1 MPKFI
6 KVTARFGDQLYHI
19 TVDRI
24 ECVCLVGEENRIITN
39 GSYEEFSFYPV
50 KETVEEIM
58 EMING

>member
-6 KVTARFGDQLYHI
+6 KVTARHGDLIYHI
-19 TVDRI
+19 NVGRI
-24 ECVCLVGEENRIITN
+24 ESVFAVGEENRIVLN
-39 GSYEEFSFYPV
+39 GSYDQYSYYIV